1 MNGLWIF
8 VIAIL
13 GLLLGYSASY
23 NSKRGKLQIEVDR
36 IDSARR
42 ILAEELTVLRMSSNL
57 LEKEK

>member
-13 GLLLGYSASY
+13 GLLLGYSAGY